1 MDGSREVLFA
11 RPAELGMITEAS
23 SEGEP
28 SNEIRMSTSMI
39 LTTFDEAEWVRRAK
53 TGDTGAF
60 LDLVK
65 HFDRHIFRIA
75 RQITQN
81 GKDAGDVLIQTFLE
95 ACSHLNDCQDNTKF
109 YAWLATIAVKE
120 ALLKFRKEG
129 RAFLDAGLD
138 ARNEV
143 VVRETSAWQGNPQ
156 ERHTREEFSQILDR
170 AMESLEPTDRAVFVL
185 RDIEEMSTEDTV
197 QALNLPGPVVK
208 WRLLRARLQLRE
220 ELTSRF
226 K

>member
-1 MDGSREVLFA
+1 
-11 RPAELGMITEAS
+11 
-23 SEGEP
+23 
-28 SNEIRMSTSMI
+28 MSTSMI

-65 HFDRHIFRIA
+65 HFDRHVFRMA
-75 RQITQN
+75 RHITQN
-81 GKDAGDVLIQTFLE
+81 DKDAEVVLIQTFLK
-95 ACSHLNDCQDNTKF
+95 ACSHLNDCQDDTKF
-109 YAWLATIAVKE
+109 YAWLAAIAVNE

-138 ARNEV
+138 AARNEV
-143 VVRETSAWQGNPQ
+143 VVRETSAWQGNPKEQ
-156 ERHTREEFSQILDR
+156 HTREELFQILDR

-197 QALNLPGPVVK
+197 QALNLPVPVVK